1 VKFPSVTT
9 RVGFRGGD
17 SVIGAAGEDDKDRG
31 GLPLEEEEDESWAD
45 DSGEEDR
52 GERSSGLLDG
62 V

>member
-1 VKFPSVTT
+1 MKFPPVTT

-17 SVIGAAGEDDKDRG
+17 SVIGATGEDDKDRG
-31 GLPLEEEEDESWAD
+31 GLPLEEEDESWAD

-62 V
+62 L